1 MTHEHLKEPVKER
14 STERS
19 TERSKELSE
28 LQTAQIS
35 DLADGRL
42 SGDAFAHAMALM
54 NDSSSARAHW
64 HSLHLVGDV
73 LRAKELAS
81 CAKDAEFLSTFRD
94 KLRLESNLADIKPA
108 ILPSPHAI
116 EDRPHIEDRPQSTPE
131 NATPANKTPA
141 NEPFFSWKLAAGLSA
156 LAASVV
162 LGLNLMGT
170 TAVGPSVTGSQLAQT
185 TVPISV
191 DGQTAVMLRNP
202 QLDALIAAHSQ
213 AGGSSALQMPSG
225 FLRSATFNATAVGDK

>member
-1 MTHEHLKEPVKER
+1 MTHEHLKEH
-14 STERS
+14 
-19 TERSKELSE
+19 SKELSIE
-28 LQTAQIS
+28 RSAELTALQTAQIS

-42 SGDAFAHAMALM
+42 NGDAFAQAMVLM
-54 NDSSSARAHW
+54 NDSRSARAHW

-81 CAKDAEFLSTFRD
+81 CAKDAEFLNTFRA
-94 KLRLESNLADIKPA
+94 KLSLELNLADIKPA
-108 ILPSPHAI
+108 HLSSPHTAADI
-116 EDRPHIEDRPQSTPE
+116 PPS
-131 NATPANKTPA
+131 TPANKSPA
-141 NEPFFSWKLAAGLSA
+141 NEPFFSWKWAAGLSA

-162 LGLNLMGT
+162 LGLNLIST
-170 TAVGPSVTGSQLAQT
+170 TAVAPSVTASELAQT

-213 AGGSSALQMPSG
+213 VGGSSALQKPSG
-225 FLRSATFNATAVGDK
+225 FLRSATFNATAMGEK

>member
-1 MTHEHLKEPVKER
+1 MTNEHLKEH
-14 STERS
+14 SI
-19 TERSKELSE
+19 ELSE

-35 DLADGRL
+35 DLADGQLR
-42 SGDAFAHAMALM
+42 GDAFAQAMALM
-54 NDSSSARAHW
+54 NDNSRARKYW

-73 LRAKELAS
+73 LRAKELVS
-81 CAKDAEFLSTFRD
+81 CAKDAEFLNIFRA
-94 KLRLESNLADIKPA
+94 KLSLESNLADV
-108 ILPSPHAI
+108 S
-116 EDRPHIEDRPQSTPE
+116 
-131 NATPANKTPA
+131 PANLSTLHVVAHSPKSTPA
-141 NEPFFSWKLAAGLSA
+141 NEPFFSWKWAAGLSA

-162 LGLNLMGT
+162 LGLNLIGT
-170 TAVGPSVTGSQLAQT
+170 TVVAPTLTGSQLAQT

-213 AGGSSALQMPSG
+213 VGGSSAFQMPSG

>member
-1 MTHEHLKEPVKER
+1 MTNEHLKEHSIEHSQK
-14 STERS
+14 
-19 TERSKELSE
+19 LSE

-35 DLADGRL
+35 DLADGQLR
-42 SGDAFAHAMALM
+42 GDAFAQAMALM
-54 NDSSSARAHW
+54 NDNSRARKYW

-73 LRAKELAS
+73 LRAKELVS
-81 CAKDAEFLSTFRD
+81 CAKDAEFLNIFRA
-94 KLRLESNLADIKPA
+94 KLSLESNLADV
-108 ILPSPHAI
+108 S
-116 EDRPHIEDRPQSTPE
+116 
-131 NATPANKTPA
+131 PANLSTLHVVAHSPKSTPA
-141 NEPFFSWKLAAGLSA
+141 NEPFFSWKWAAGLSA

-162 LGLNLMGT
+162 LGLNLIGT
-170 TAVGPSVTGSQLAQT
+170 TVVAPTLTGSQLAQT

-213 AGGSSALQMPSG
+213 VGGSSAFQMPSG